1 MTITHNYSAIIQG
14 WNSDVK
20 PKEPR
25 LSIYKNEEE
34 FETFVNLNNNSKE
47 LHKWFNDKN
56 EDLEIASKNG

>member
-1 MTITHNYSAIIQG
+1 MQLNPG

-34 FETFVNLNNNSKE
+34 FKTFVNLINNSEE
-47 LHKWFNDKN
+47 LHKCFNDKN